1 MIDPQDKYEQ
11 ALKELD
17 PIFNLLYKLNDVE
30 REGN

>member
-30 REGN
+30 REVK